1 MNRILLTSPRSVLG
15 TLLSSFQA
23 LPGSMFSNFN
33 FKNFKCAAAS
43 LSAGLVGVG
52 AFWYYYSYLN
62 DDSRI
67 PKTKHRGIE
76 ILYQE
81 HENFAALRKNWK
93 ITLSNL
99 LSDAERCLKAE
110 QVEAGVRLVCTAAA
124 LVALVQNE
132 KEANSLL
139 NSLLCLPD
147 FKKHESLIRDEIK
160 EDMDAVE
167 LIIKGEMSDIST
179 ATLKEL
185 RESTGGQTEGS

>member
-1 MNRILLTSPRSVLG
+1 MFSIFFALEPDETFHTLLSIFYTVHGDYVITCRWSLKAIRPPSSQYSLLHLSLYEYRFLEVALEAQLCCFRMNRILLTSPRSVLG

-33 FKNFKCAAAS
+33 FRNFKCAAAS

-52 AFWYYYSYLN
+52 AFWYYYYLN

-93 ITLSNL
+93 IVSK
-99 LSDAERCLKAE
+99 S
-110 QVEAGVRLVCTAAA
+110 
-124 LVALVQNE
+124 
-132 KEANSLL
+132 
-139 NSLLCLPD
+139 
-147 FKKHESLIRDEIK
+147 
-160 EDMDAVE
+160 
-167 LIIKGEMSDIST
+167 
-179 ATLKEL
+179 
-185 RESTGGQTEGS
+185 